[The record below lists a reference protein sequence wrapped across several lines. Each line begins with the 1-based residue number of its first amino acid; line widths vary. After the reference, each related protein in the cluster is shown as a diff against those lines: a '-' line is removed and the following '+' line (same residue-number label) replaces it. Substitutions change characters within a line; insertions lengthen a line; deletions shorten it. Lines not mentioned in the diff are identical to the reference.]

1 MERIFMKEQEV
12 LRANIAEMEFAIT
25 VKTGKGE
32 KSTEKEIDKTV
43 NTVLEIGSALDK
55 KYGNFSYGR
64 CRVYPDGTGLV
75 LER

>member
-1 MERIFMKEQEV
+1 MRI
-12 LRANIAEMEFAIT
+12 AIT

-43 NTVLEIGSALDK
+43 DTVLEIGSALDK

-75 LER
+75 MEKN

>member
-1 MERIFMKEQEV
+1 MRI
-12 LRANIAEMEFAIT
+12 AIT

-32 KSTEKEIDKTV
+32 KSTEKEVDKTV
-43 NTVLEIGSALDK
+43 DTVLEIGSALDK
-55 KYGNFSYGR
+55 KYGDFSYER

>member
-1 MERIFMKEQEV
+1 MK
-12 LRANIAEMEFAIT
+12 IIIT

-43 NTVLEIGSALDK
+43 DTVLEIGFILDK
-55 KYGNFSYGR
+55 RYGRFRYGR

-75 LER
+75 LVK